1 MTTMKAIYLYLFS
14 YMLLS
19 LPVALWRYIQDAEIL
34 DILSFYI
41 VFAVGKLY
49 LTLIFLSR
57 VEFTRGQG
65 ILVITVALLI
75 RLLFSGPWMPV
86 VIGAVLFISH
96 ERKISAGVL

>member
-19 LPVALWRYIQDAEIL
+19 LPVALWRHFQQAEIL
-34 DILSFYI
+34 DILGFYI
-41 VFAVGKLY
+41 IFAIGKLC
-49 LTLIFLSR
+49 LTLLFLSR
-57 VEFTRGQG
+57 IEFTRSQG
-65 ILVITVALLI
+65 ILVLVVALLI